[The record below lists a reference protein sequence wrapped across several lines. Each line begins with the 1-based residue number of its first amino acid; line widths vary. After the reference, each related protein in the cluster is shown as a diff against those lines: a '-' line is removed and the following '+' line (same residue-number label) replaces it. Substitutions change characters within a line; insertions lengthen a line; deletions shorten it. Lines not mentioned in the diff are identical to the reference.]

1 MPQFYFRQIK
11 RIPEIEYNTELEIS
25 PDPEPESEPENTSDF
40 LEIH

>member
-1 MPQFYFRQIK
+1 MRRKTFFNLDQ
-11 RIPEIEYNTELEIS
+11 IEYNTELEIS